1 MYTII
6 YIYTKY
12 IHVYSCIHIY
22 YIYLSIYIYRISNG
36 DAVSAANQRGPGNRV
51 TGVEPQLSHKW
62 VGKSSLG
69 HRSCNLHAKGA
80 AGPLKIRGRCSR
92 QSA

>member
-1 MYTII
+1 MYT
-6 YIYTKY
+6 YIL
-12 IHVYSCIHIY
+12 
-22 YIYLSIYIYRISNG
+22 YLSIYRISNG
-36 DAVSAANQRGPGNRV
+36 DAVSAENQRGPGNRV
-51 TGVEPQLSHKW
+51 TGVEPQLLHKW

-69 HRSCNLHAKGA
+69 HRSCNLHAREA